1 MLCSPV
7 VIGNQYCQRMAFTSA
22 SEADR
27 GLQSIFGF
35 NSWQPRR
42 ETSEMSTKTL
52 KTAAIVCFIV
62 AMGGLLLGGL
72 FANRQAPPYP
82 GRVTAPDGTVLFTK
96 TDILAGQDVY
106 QRYGLMDHG
115 SVWGHGSQR
124 GTEFSALTLHRVGE
138 RVRENISNTVYRR
151 GYGGLSDEERD
162 IVDVKTAR
170 LMKTNDY
177 DPASDTLRL
186 GESQVAALAD
196 VEDLW
201 ERTFRDGDKN
211 YGFLPG
217 TIPTQEERKQ
227 IGRFFF
233 WTAWVASAARPG
245 TDHSFTNNWPSDRT
259 VGNVAT
265 TETYIWSIGGII
277 SLFVVLGLFIFW
289 VHHNRLWY
297 GQPMGVPLAERLV
310 DMPLTLSQ
318 IKAAKYFLVVILL
331 FLLQTSF
338 GGLLAHYTVHP
349 SSFYIPIVGKL
360 IPYSWAKTWHLQL
373 AIFWI
378 ATTWVA
384 SAIYLAPIIGG
395 REPRGQGILVQVLFG
410 AVLIVAVGSLAG
422 EVAGIKG
429 MLGNLWF
436 WFGHQGWE
444 YLELGRLWQI
454 LLFIG
459 LLAWL
464 FIVYRAVS
472 NRTTRIGD
480 RDFKSLVNFYVLSA
494 ILVVVFFAFGLLFSR
509 GTNLTVADYW
519 RWFVVHIWVESI
531 FEFFGVAVISVL
543 LVAMGLA
550 SAAAA
555 LRVAYFT
562 AALVFLSGI
571 LGTAHHYFWFGGP
584 SLWLGIGAVFSSMEP
599 VPLFGLVVRGLME
612 YRSIQEQGRS
622 FSYKWPMY
630 FLVASS
636 FWNFLGAGV
645 FGFLINL
652 PVVNYFE
659 HGTYLTMNH
668 GHGALFGVYG
678 MLSIALLLFSWR
690 GMVDRNHWSDRP
702 LAISFW
708 GFNGGLLAMTSL
720 TLFPIGIAQAWT
732 SYKEGLWMAR
742 DASFFERPFVA
753 VLGQLRIVPDSV
765 IILLGV
771 LPLLYF
777 LFRTFP
783 HLKPL
788 KREATESG
796 TGPEAH

>member
-1 MLCSPV
+1 
-7 VIGNQYCQRMAFTSA
+7 
-22 SEADR
+22 
-27 GLQSIFGF
+27 
-35 NSWQPRR
+35 
-42 ETSEMSTKTL
+42 MSTDTL
-52 KTAAIVCFIV
+52 KRAAIVCFFI

-72 FANRQAPPYP
+72 YANRNAPPYP
-82 GRVTAPDGTVLFTK
+82 GRIAGPDGTVLFTK
-96 TDILAGQDVY
+96 SDILAGQDVY

-124 GTEFSALTLHRVGE
+124 GMEFSAVTLHRIGK
-138 RVRENISNTVYRR
+138 RVREEISSASFGR
-151 GYGGLSDEERD
+151 GYDSLATEERD
-162 IVDVKTAR
+162 LVDVRTQR
-170 LMKTNDY
+170 LMKKNAY
-177 DPASDTLRL
+177 DPASDTLAL
-186 GESQVAALAD
+186 EESQLAALSD
-196 VEDLW
+196 IEDFW
-201 ERTFRDGDKN
+201 ERTFRDGDKG
-211 YGFLPG
+211 YGFLPD
-217 TIPTQEERKQ
+217 TIPTKEERAQ

-233 WTAWVASAARPG
+233 WTAWVASATRPG
-245 TDHSFTNNWPSDRT
+245 TDHSYTNNWPADRT

-265 TETYIWSIGGII
+265 TETYMWSIGGIV
-277 SLFVVLGLFIFW
+277 SLFVTLGLFIFW
-289 VHHNRLWY
+289 IHRDRLWY
-297 GQPMGVPLAERLV
+297 GQPKGIPLAEKLL
-310 DMPLTLSQ
+310 DMPLTSSQ
-318 IKAAKYFLVVILL
+318 VKAAKYFLVVILL

-349 SSFYIPIVGKL
+349 GSFYIPLVGHL
-360 IPYSWAKTWHLQL
+360 IPYSWAKSWHLQL

-395 REPRGQGILVQVLFG
+395 REPKGQGALVQALFG
-410 AVLIVAVGSLAG
+410 AIVIVAVGSLAG

-429 MLGNLWF
+429 MFGNLWF

-444 YLELGRLWQI
+444 FLELGRLWQI

-480 RDFKSLVNFYVLSA
+480 EDFRKLVNFYVLSA
-494 ILVVVFFAFGLLFSR
+494 ILVVIFFAFGLFFSR
-509 GTNLTVADYW
+509 GSHLTVADYW

-550 SAAAA
+550 SAAGA

-571 LGTAHHYFWFGGP
+571 LGTAHHYFWYGGP
-584 SLWLGIGAVFSSMEP
+584 SIWLAIGSVFSSMEP

-612 YRSIQEQGRS
+612 YKSIKEKGGN

-630 FLVASS
+630 FMVASS

-659 HGTYLTMNH
+659 HGTYLTVNH

-678 MLSIALLLFSWR
+678 MLSIALMLFSWR
-690 GMVDRNHWSDRP
+690 GMVDRKYWSDRP
-702 LAISFW
+702 LSISFW
-708 GFNGGLLAMTSL
+708 GFNIGLLAMTL
-720 TLFPIGIAQAWT
+720 FTLFPVGIAQAWT
-732 SYKEGLWMAR
+732 SYKEGLWAAR
-742 DASFFERPFVA
+742 DVSFFERPMVSI
-753 VLGQLRIVPDSV
+753 LGQLRIVPDTV
-765 IILLGV
+765 IIVLGV
-771 LPLLYF
+771 LPLVYF
-777 LFRTFP
+777 LFKTFP
-783 HLKPL
+783 RLKPQ
-788 KREATESG
+788 KKEGNETAIG
-796 TGPEAH
+796 